1 MKLRRIKTAGRYDVD
16 APSQSSY
23 MSSVPQNIAAPQ
35 DREELDRFHTT
46 LDSRVDTQAIL
57 KKLFNYSTTSREK
70 ERAKAKKLFRQG
82 EVASSNS
89 PGYQPNMLE
98 TPPTELDAAGAQ
110 ISTSSKQASVAPAYE
125 IAPRV
130 DAWFEKNAHLLMTEA
145 QRRYPELLKVAA
157 IPSPTLKRGK
167 STPIIKSS
175 LSGGSA

>member
-1 MKLRRIKTAGRYDVD
+1 M
-16 APSQSSY
+16 P
-23 MSSVPQNIAAPQ
+23 SVPENMASQR

-82 EVASSNS
+82 EVMSTNS

-98 TPPTELDAAGAQ
+98 TPPTELDAAGAG
-110 ISTSSKQASVAPAYE
+110 ISTSSKQASVEPAYDL
-125 IAPRV
+125 APRV
-130 DAWFEKNAHLLMTEA
+130 DAWFEKNANSLLTEA

-157 IPSPTLKRGK
+157 IPSPTLKKGK
-167 STPIIKSS
+167 STPAVASS